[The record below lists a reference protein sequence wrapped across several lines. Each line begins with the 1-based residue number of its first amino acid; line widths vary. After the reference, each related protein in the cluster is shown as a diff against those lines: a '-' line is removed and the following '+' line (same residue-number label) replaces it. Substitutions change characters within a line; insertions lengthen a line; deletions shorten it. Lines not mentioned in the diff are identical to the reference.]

1 MAKYQHA
8 YVIPDGAKIKGGIL
22 YDRWGNL
29 TYFADVAGL
38 EDKTQEGVDK
48 ETSVTSHSRPKFM
61 RSKGKVS
68 VKATT
73 KYYSVGLRQTKGAL
87 PGFTLTLSDG
97 TEKRQFQYDGNIS
110 GFVAWLKGKAKVDID
125 MFGPTGTP
133 YDPIPAAEEGGQ

>member
-1 MAKYQHA
+1 MAKYKHA

-29 TYFADVAGL
+29 TYFADVSAL

-48 ETSVTSHSRPKFM
+48 ETAVTSHSRPKFM

-73 KYYSVGLRQTKGAL
+73 RYYSVGIRQTKGAL
-87 PGFTLTLSDG
+87 PGFNLTLWDG
-97 TEKRQFQYDGNIS
+97 IEKRDFTYDGNIS
-110 GFVAWLKGKAKVDID
+110 GFVAWLKDTAKVDVQI
-125 MFGPTGTP
+125 FGPTGTP
-133 YDPIPAAEEGGQ
+133 YDPIPAADGGT